1 MLTNKYLKYSP
12 EITLEIFTL
21 IYNKLIECGLKSN
34 SINVTYGYF
43 SNKYPFLTI
52 CDVRYFFT
60 RQKDS
65 EDLLNKTETTVQEIL
80 GYDPFVKDDFVL
92 PEKWYIEVGHNSLE
106 INKWKKTTAW
116 KSPAE
121 SFKYVDYR
129 GVGIMSTSDLSHC
142 TKITFDQ
149 FKKYVL
155 KTTEQP
161 KVMET
166 KVESKDVIPEYVEC
180 INKSEGFTIG
190 KIYKTDET
198 SSKDWYNFNLN
209 DSFPT
214 GSFPKN
220 FKPST
225 KEAFNAQN
233 KPKPIEKWS
242 VGTYVLFLKDLRHVK
257 AGHID
262 VINKSLNKDGCI
274 YLEKYLILDTDRE
287 RQNTVKWFATKSEA
301 EEFAKTLV
309 NPIEDTIECEKCNG
323 IGKVMIAKLYPN
335 GHTEVNEECPA
346 CGGEGIIDK
355 PKQPLKQA
363 VHCKTQEEW
372 DFVKNKIDR
381 NNDWQEDY
389 PCQILVGK
397 TPWKGGIQFCID
409 EGIQILSFQEW
420 CDLNGYKMDNKFKF
434 EIGKW
439 YIFDWKFNKKGK
451 VLLKVSGIRDTCIE
465 TNNRVYLWDNS
476 VGRGR
481 NGYLIGEMSNIKEL
495 SIEEIQ
501 QYLPDNHPDKIRPSN
516 NLEDMNITEL
526 HEKGLIKDFFY
537 EVIGESI
544 IEDALDEDGDLCE
557 YGKFDSMN
565 CIGISCSECLLH
577 KNNRSKLTEL
587 LKPKESNDF
596 KVGDRVIG
604 WHLPGSDLNVT
615 PWVIGRIQGEYAFP
629 TGHSLYCTYF
639 KDIRHISESKEQL
652 FPIFEEKSSI
662 QIKEIEIK
670 QNYFIDFKDP
680 YS

>member
-34 SINVTYGYF
+34 SINDTYGYF

-225 KEAFNAQN
+225 KEAFDAQN

-242 VGTYVLFLKDLRHVK
+242 VGSYVVALVDY
-257 AGHID
+257 A
-262 VINKSLNKDGCI
+262 INIPGFNKGRIGECNGDGIHFDNEGWSCSQ
-274 YLEKYLILDTDRE
+274 YSEDKGY
-287 RQNTVKWFATKSEA
+287 VKWFATKSEA

-309 NPIEDTIECEKCNG
+309 EPVKHGNG
-323 IGKVMIAKLYPN
+323 ILNAV
-335 GHTEVNEECPA
+335 EV
-346 CGGEGIIDK
+346 
-355 PKQPLKQA
+355 KQPLKQA

-372 DFVKNKIDR
+372 DFVLSKHNPFNLQSSDT
-381 NNDWQEDY
+381 NPY
-389 PCQILVGK
+389 
-397 TPWKGGIQFCID
+397 KGNSCVSLCSNCVFSGYSSVDNFKGMGYQV
-409 EGIQILSFQEW
+409 LSFQKW

-451 VLLKVSGIRDTCIE
+451 VLLKVSGIRDTWIE
-465 TNNRVYLWDNS
+465 TNNRIYLFDNS

-481 NGYLIGEMSNIKEL
+481 DGYLINDMSNIKEL

-537 EVIGESI
+537 EVIGESL
-544 IEDALDEDGDLCE
+544 IEDTLDEDGDLCE
-557 YGKFDSMN
+557 YEKFESMN
-565 CIGISCSECLLH
+565 CIGMSCSECLLH
-577 KNNRSKLTEL
+577 KNNRPKLTEL
-587 LKPKESNDF
+587 LKPNKPKELNDF

-629 TGHSLYCTYF
+629 TGHSLYCTHF